1 MLSLTFFSPYI
12 TFSPQPSLLTIKP
25 LKSPKDKHNSETR
38 NTGYHNDRSSFHCF
52 SNKTPSSTSHC
63 DNSSD
68 IVGFQHN
75 PDADS
80 SDTGSVSQCVDSNEL
95 AVWLQRCNSVK
106 QVKRIHA
113 IALKCLSNS
122 VTYVDNNLISV
133 YVKFGKLIE
142 ARKVFDKMLERN
154 VVSWTAM
161 VNGYL
166 KFGFDDEALRL
177 FSESIRSVVRANG
190 KMFVCVM
197 NLCSRKLDLV
207 LGRQIHAC
215 VVKGNWRNLI
225 VDSAILHF
233 YAQLGELSC
242 AFRAFD
248 GMSER
253 DVVSWTTIITACSQ
267 QGQGDEAFLMFSR
280 MLIDGFLPNEFTA
293 CSVLKACAEEKALK
307 FGRQLHGAI
316 VKKTYNNDVYIGTS
330 LVDMYAKCGEILDS
344 RKVFDEMMNRN
355 TVTWTSIIAGY
366 ARKGLGEEAIN
377 LFRVMKRRKII
388 ANKLTIVS
396 ILRACGLIGA
406 VQTGMEVHAQI
417 IKNCIQTNVYI
428 GSTLVWFYCKSGES
442 PTAYKVLQQMPL
454 RDVVSWT
461 AMISGC
467 ASLGHESEA
476 LDFLKDM
483 LEEGVEPNPFTY
495 SSVLKACA
503 MLEDITHGKLIHSSV
518 KKTTA
523 FSNVFVGSALINMY
537 AKCGY
542 VLEASQVFD
551 SMPERNLFAW
561 KSMIVAYARN
571 GLCQEALKLMYRMQ
585 AEGFEVDD
593 YILTTVYNACGDIE
607 WDMELSSGCCLQ
619 SS

>member
-1 MLSLTFFSPYI
+1 MHPCT
-12 TFSPQPSLLTIKP
+12 
-25 LKSPKDKHNSETR
+25 
-38 NTGYHNDRSSFHCF
+38 
-52 SNKTPSSTSHC
+52 
-63 DNSSD
+63 
-68 IVGFQHN
+68 
-75 PDADS
+75 
-80 SDTGSVSQCVDSNEL
+80 
-95 AVWLQRCNSVK
+95 
-106 QVKRIHA
+106 
-113 IALKCLSNS
+113 
-122 VTYVDNNLISV
+122 LI
-133 YVKFGKLIE
+133 L
-142 ARKVFDKMLERN
+142 
-154 VVSWTAM
+154 
-161 VNGYL
+161 
-166 KFGFDDEALRL
+166 
-177 FSESIRSVVRANG
+177 
-190 KMFVCVM
+190 
-197 NLCSRKLDLV
+197 
-207 LGRQIHAC
+207 
-215 VVKGNWRNLI
+215 

-316 VKKTYNNDVYIGTS
+316 VKKTCKNDVYIGTS

-406 VQTGMEVHAQI
+406 VQTGREVHAQI

-551 SMPERNLFAW
+551 SMPERNLFTW

>member
-12 TFSPQPSLLTIKP
+12 TFSPQPSLLTITP
-25 LKSPKDKHNSETR
+25 LKSPKDKHNSKTR

-52 SNKTPSSTSHC
+52 SNKTQSSTSHC

-68 IVGFQHN
+68 IFGFQDN

-80 SDTGSVSQCVDSNEL
+80 SDTGSVSQWVDSNEL
-95 AVWLQRCNSVK
+95 AVWLQRCNSVE

-197 NLCSRKLDLV
+197 SLCSRKLDLV

-215 VVKGNWRNLI
+215 IVKGNWRNLI

-267 QGQGDEAFLMFSR
+267 QGQGDEAFLMFLR
-280 MLIDGFLPNEFTA
+280 MLMDGFLPNE
-293 CSVLKACAEEKALK
+293 V
-307 FGRQLHGAI
+307 HG
-316 VKKTYNNDVYIGTS
+316 IG
-330 LVDMYAKCGEILDS
+330 K
-344 RKVFDEMMNRN
+344 
-355 TVTWTSIIAGY
+355 
-366 ARKGLGEEAIN
+366 
-377 LFRVMKRRKII
+377 
-388 ANKLTIVS
+388 
-396 ILRACGLIGA
+396 
-406 VQTGMEVHAQI
+406 
-417 IKNCIQTNVYI
+417 
-428 GSTLVWFYCKSGES
+428 S

-467 ASLGHESEA
+467 SSLGHESEA
-476 LDFLKDM
+476 LEFLKDM
-483 LEEGVEPNPFTY
+483 LEE
-495 SSVLKACA
+495 
-503 MLEDITHGKLIHSSV
+503 
-518 KKTTA
+518 
-523 FSNVFVGSALINMY
+523 
-537 AKCGY
+537 
-542 VLEASQVFD
+542 
-551 SMPERNLFAW
+551 
-561 KSMIVAYARN
+561 
-571 GLCQEALKLMYRMQ
+571 
-585 AEGFEVDD
+585 EGFEVDD

-607 WDMELSSGCCLQ
+607 WDMEPSSGCCLQ

>member
-1 MLSLTFFSPYI
+1 MLSLTFFSPHL
-12 TFSPQPSLLTIKP
+12 TPSPQPSLLTTKS
-25 LKSPKDKHNSETR
+25 LQSPKHENNSKSR
-38 NTGYHNDRSSFHCF
+38 NSGSQSPRFHCF
-52 SNKTPSSTSHC
+52 SSKTTSSTTSF
-63 DNSSD
+63 NNASD
-68 IVGFQHN
+68 SLGFQDN
-75 PDADS
+75 PVADF
-80 SDTGSVSQCVDSNEL
+80 SDKPSLSQCVESNEL
-95 AVWLQRCNSVK
+95 AVWLQTCDSVK
-106 QVKRIHA
+106 QVKRVHA

-133 YVKFGKLIE
+133 YVKLGKLIE

-166 KFGFDDEALRL
+166 KFGFHDEALML
-177 FSESIRSVVRANG
+177 FSESIRSGVRANG
-190 KMFVCVM
+190 KMFLCVM
-197 NLCSRKLDLV
+197 KLCSRKLDSV

-215 VVKGNWRNLI
+215 IVKGDWRNLI

-233 YAQLGELSC
+233 YAKLGELSC

-248 GMSER
+248 RMSER

-267 QGQGDEAFLMFSR
+267 QGQGQEAFLIFLR

-316 VKKTYNNDVYIGTS
+316 IKKTCKNDVYIGTS

-355 TVTWTSIIAGY
+355 IFTWTSIIAGY
-366 ARKGLGEEAIN
+366 TREGLGEEAIN

-388 ANKLTIVS
+388 ANNLTIVS
-396 ILRACGLIGA
+396 ILRASGLIGA
-406 VQTGMEVHAQI
+406 IQIGKEVHAKI
-417 IKNCIQTNVYI
+417 IKSCIQTNLYI

-442 PTAYKVLQQMPL
+442 PTAYKVLQQIPL

-467 ASLGHESEA
+467 ARLGHESEA
-476 LDFLKDM
+476 LEFLKDM

-503 MLEDITHGKLIHSSV
+503 MLEDITHGKSIHSSA

-523 FSNVFVGSALINMY
+523 LSNVFVGSALINMY
-537 AKCGY
+537 AKCGF
-542 VLEASQVFD
+542 VSEAFQVFD
-551 SMPERNLFAW
+551 SMPERNLFTW
-561 KSMIVAYARN
+561 KSMILGYARN
-571 GLCQEALKLMYRMQ
+571 GRCQEALKLMYRMQ
-585 AEGFEVDD
+585 AEGFEADD
-593 YILTTVYNACGDIE
+593 FVLTTVYNACGDIE
-607 WDMELSSGCCLQ
+607 WDVDLSPGCCMQ